1 MKPNRFSSPRYL
13 AIVFASFISFFL
25 LSSATLKAQAPVNFS
40 GKWAYDK
47 SKSNTGNSSLFT
59 DDNERILVI
68 TQDATSISVERTL
81 IQPGSDNLTSTDKF
95 NLEGKEI
102 VEKNGTEITKRFA
115 KWSADKNVLTLTT
128 IITFDPSVN
137 TNEYRTDDTYK
148 LAENG
153 KLLTLESFSKNPT
166 GEGKTVQFWNKK

>member
-1 MKPNRFSSPRYL
+1 MKPNRLSSPRHL

-47 SKSNTGNSSLFT
+47 SKSNTDKGSLFT
-59 DDNERILVI
+59 EGDEILVI

-81 IQPGSDNLTSTDKF
+81 IRPGSDNLTSTDKF

-102 VEKNGTEITKRFA
+102 IEKSDTETTKRTA

-128 IITFDPSVN
+128 IITFDPSVS
-137 TNEYRTDDTYK
+137 TVEYRTDDNYK
-148 LAENG
+148 LTDNG
-153 KLLTLESFSKNPT
+153 KLLTLESISKSPS